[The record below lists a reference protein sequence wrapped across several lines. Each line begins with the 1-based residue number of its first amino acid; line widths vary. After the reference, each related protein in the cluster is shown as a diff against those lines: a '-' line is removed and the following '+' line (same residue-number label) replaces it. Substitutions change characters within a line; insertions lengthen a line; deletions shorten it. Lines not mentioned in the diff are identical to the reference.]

1 MNVPRTD
8 RSAAAAQVVVR
19 AMRADDLE
27 AAARIMK
34 LAFGTFLGMPDPAAF
49 GGDTDFVTSRW
60 KADPSRAF
68 VLEVD
73 GVVAG
78 SNLATRWGSFGF
90 FGPLSIDPVHWNKG
104 LSPRLLEP
112 VLERF
117 SVWGCRHTGLY
128 TFAHSPKHH
137 ALYQRFGFHPR
148 FLTPIFARAAVVSA
162 EEPAPSYLRFSSLPA
177 HEQESALAGCRAITD
192 ATEGGL
198 DVTCEI
204 QAVLAHALGE
214 TILLTDDAGVAAFAV
229 CHHGP
234 GTEAGTGFCYV
245 KFAAAR
251 PGPGGG
257 PRLDSLLSACEAYA
271 RDTGIEIVA
280 AGVNTAR
287 TEAHDLIRRRGY
299 RAQIVGVAM
308 QRPNAPAFNRSGAFI
323 LDDWR

>member
-1 MNVPRTD
+1 
-8 RSAAAAQVVVR
+8 
-19 AMRADDLE
+19 MRAEDLA

-34 LAFGTFLGMPDPAAF
+34 QAFGTFLAMPDPLAF

-60 KADPSRAF
+60 KADPTRAF
-68 VLEVD
+68 VMEVD

-78 SNLATRWGSFGF
+78 SNIATRWGSFGF

-117 SVWGCRHTGLY
+117 AMWGCRNTGLY

-137 ALYQRFGFHPR
+137 ALYQRFGFHTR
-148 FLTPIFARAAVVSA
+148 FLTPIFARAAVISA
-162 EEPAPSYLRFSSLPA
+162 EEPAPSYLRFSRLSEEERHA
-177 HEQESALAGCRAITD
+177 ALAECRAITD
-192 ATEGGL
+192 ATEVGL
-198 DVTCEI
+198 DVTFEI
-204 QAVLAHALGE
+204 EAVLAHGLGE
-214 TILLTDDAGVAAFAV
+214 TLLLSDEAGIAAFAV

-234 GTEAGTGFCYV
+234 GTEAGSGFCYI
-245 KFAAAR
+245 KFGAAR
-251 PGPGGG
+251 PGPGGAV
-257 PRLDSLLSACEAYA
+257 RMDNLLGACEAYA
-271 RDTGIEIVA
+271 RDIGIEIVA

-287 TEAHDLIRRRGY
+287 TEAHDVVRRRGY

-308 QRPNAPAFNRSGAFI
+308 HRPNAPGFNRSGAFI